1 MEHAS
6 VDDIL
11 DRFKQAAKVTTDA
24 DLAKVLGLSR
34 QSIAAARLRAKI
46 PASWFPKMSSL
57 FNISTEWLYRGET
70 AQECEK
76 TDVCVNMETDICSQ
90 LVALRTYCDK
100 IERKLE
106 RAEYQRGEAIEE
118 NRKLWKENG
127 ELREKCARLEE
138 RMDKPLTS
146 RGPAEMGNLG

>member
-34 QSIAAARLRAKI
+34 QAIAAARLRAKI
-46 PASWFPKMSSL
+46 PAYGFPKMSSL

-70 AQECEK
+70 AHECKKIE
-76 TDVCVNMETDICSQ
+76 VCVNIETDICSQ

-106 RAEYQRGEAIEE
+106 RAEYQRDQAIEE
-118 NRKLWKENG
+118 NRKLLKENG
-127 ELREKCARLEE
+127 ELREKCSRLEE

-146 RGPAEMGNLG
+146 RGPAEMGKLG

>member
-70 AQECEK
+70 AQE
-76 TDVCVNMETDICSQ
+76 
-90 LVALRTYCDK
+90 
-100 IERKLE
+100 
-106 RAEYQRGEAIEE
+106 
-118 NRKLWKENG
+118 
-127 ELREKCARLEE
+127 
-138 RMDKPLTS
+138 
-146 RGPAEMGNLG
+146 

>member
-46 PASWFPKMSSL
+46 PASWFPKISSL

-76 TDVCVNMETDICSQ
+76 IDVCVNMETDICSQ

-106 RAEYQRGEAIEE
+106 NFRIEL
-118 NRKLWKENG
+118 NLLQKNKPILLKSIGLNVLKLTILYILN
-127 ELREKCARLEE
+127 
-138 RMDKPLTS
+138 TT
-146 RGPAEMGNLG
+146 